1 MTSKWVSKDKY
12 DEQMGQVRTNGYLTS
27 SMTNKWVS
35 KDKYDKQMGIDKYD
49 EQMGI

>member
-1 MTSKWVSKDKY
+1 MTNKWVSKNKY
-12 DEQMGQVRTNGYLTS
+12 DEQMGIKRQVLRTNGYLKT

-35 KDKYDKQMGIDKYD
+35 KDKYG

>member
-1 MTSKWVSKDKY
+1 MTNKWVSKD
-12 DEQMGQVRTNGYLTS
+12 EQMGMTRTNGYLKT

-35 KDKYDKQMGIDKYD
+35 KDKYE